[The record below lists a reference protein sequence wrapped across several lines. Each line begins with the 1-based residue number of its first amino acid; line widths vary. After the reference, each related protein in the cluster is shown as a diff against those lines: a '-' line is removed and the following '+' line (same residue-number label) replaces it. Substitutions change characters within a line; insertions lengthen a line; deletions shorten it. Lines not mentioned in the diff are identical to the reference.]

1 MKINRGT
8 RIVAVAGM
16 VAGLAGCFGEGTTLV
31 GSASGQVKPGLY
43 TAAVP
48 AGGMCLWE
56 RLRDLSGQLPGI
68 ITDALVFGGRQFLQ
82 VLPSDKAIRSNGCG
96 FWVTPKSI
104 SYNPN
109 RATAKQGQY
118 RIPTDLLPGTYAA
131 PGGSSCYWE
140 RLSAWTGETSAIIAH
155 KVVTGRQTMTI
166 SATDVGFLTSDCGNW
181 TRIGP

>member
-1 MKINRGT
+1 
-8 RIVAVAGM
+8 VAVGGM
-16 VAGLAGCFGEGTTLV
+16 VAALAGCFGDGTTLV
-31 GSASGQVKPGLY
+31 GATGGQVKPGLY

-68 ITDALVFGGRQFLQ
+68 ITDGLVFGGRQFLQ
-82 VLPSDKAIRSNGCG
+82 VLPTDKAVRSAGCG
-96 FWVTPKSI
+96 VWDTPKQA

-109 RATAKQGQY
+109 RATAKAGEY
-118 RIPTDLLPGTYAA
+118 RISNDLLPGTYAA
-131 PGGSSCYWE
+131 PGGSSCFWE

-155 KVVTGRQTMTI
+155 TAGPGRQVVTVA
-166 SATDVGFLTSDCGNW
+166 STDVGFSTTGCGNW